1 MRRMVCPTHPGEIL
15 KEDVLPELGITVTE
29 AANQL
34 GVTRVA
40 LSRVINA
47 KAGIS
52 PDMALRLATWL
63 GSSPESWINMQ
74 SAYDLYQASQK
85 KRPNIKPVQ
94 EVTHA

>member
-1 MRRMVCPTHPGEIL
+1 MRRIVCPTRPGEIL

-40 LSRVINA
+40 FSRVINS

-94 EVTHA
+94 MVAHV

>member
-15 KEDVLPELGITVTE
+15 KEDILPELGITVTE

-40 LSRVINA
+40 LSRVING

-52 PDMALRLATWL
+52 PYMALRLAAWL
-63 GSSPESWINMQ
+63 GSSPESWINM
-74 SAYDLYQASQK
+74 
-85 KRPNIKPVQ
+85 
-94 EVTHA
+94 